1 MYIVTV
7 YIIILDN
14 LHNNC
19 CKLYEDQVQRMNDKT
34 CEFFFCLL
42 SASAKVTIIT
52 MASRVKLPQG
62 RSLSSLFSCCFK
74 GNDQPEI
81 TYCHDN
87 TAVALEPKLPMPPPQ
102 ELDSMFSELVV
113 STHVYDPLL
122 NNQQHSS
129 DLHSDLG

>member
-7 YIIILDN
+7 YNIVLDN
-14 LHNNC
+14 LRSNF
-19 CKLYEDQVQRMNDKT
+19 CKLYEDRVQKMNDKT
-34 CEFFFCLL
+34 SEFFFCLV
-42 SASAKVTIIT
+42 SASAKVTIVT
-52 MASRVKLPQG
+52 MASRMKLPQG

-87 TAVALEPKLPMPPPQ
+87 INTAVALEAKLPMPPPQ

-113 STHVYDPLL
+113 STRPKFMI
-122 NNQQHSS
+122 QF
-129 DLHSDLG
+129 